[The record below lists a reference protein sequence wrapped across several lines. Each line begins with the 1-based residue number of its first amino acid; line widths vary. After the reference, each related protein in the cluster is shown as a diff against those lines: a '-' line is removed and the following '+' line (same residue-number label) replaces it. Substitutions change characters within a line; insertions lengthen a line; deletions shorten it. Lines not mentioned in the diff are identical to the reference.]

1 MKASKILQIVYFP
14 MLAIIRRYFKIGA
27 FAIIFDEK
35 QRIMLCHRSDVDLWN
50 LPGGKVEKG
59 EEPRRAVVR
68 EVKEEARVKV
78 QVKRLAG
85 IYINFAR
92 AVLRF
97 VYVCEVVRGK
107 PGASDET
114 DEIAYFALKKF
125 PRYTYPDHQQWVGD
139 VLASPTRFHFK
150 IQSGPSAK
158 KLLKQGKL

>member
-1 MKASKILQIVYFP
+1 MSKILQTVYSQILTIV
-14 MLAIIRRYFKIGA
+14 RHYFKIGA

-35 QRIMLCHRSDVDLWN
+35 QQVMLCHRSDVDLWN
-50 LPGGKVEKG
+50 LPGGKVERD
-59 EEPRRAVVR
+59 EVPRRAVVR

-78 QVKRLAG
+78 QVRRLAG

-92 AVLRF
+92 TVIRF
-97 VYVCEVVRGK
+97 VYVCEIVKGK
-107 PGASDET
+107 PGVSAET
-114 DEIAYFALKKF
+114 DKIAYFALQKF

-139 VLASPTRFHFK
+139 VLANPTRFHLK